1 MLPGVL
7 PWRYCI
13 AHLWEPATGIAMT
26 MDSFWG
32 IEWVED
38 VHEASAILTLFLVGF
53 HIAGVIVSSLLC
65 TVKIWYVQ

>member
-1 MLPGVL
+1 
-7 PWRYCI
+7 
-13 AHLWEPATGIAMT
+13 MT